1 MNKYINI
8 IVSMLFLSFVGIVA
22 CENSLSDT
30 DTQTLTVE
38 DKSKAF
44 IADLSQSATSEIS
57 YDKIALEDTEIAN
70 KAHQY
75 LSDVGFTDEELSQ
88 ILFDKQSNRSLKEVD
103 AAVTWLALIVAV
115 SEVPELQVS
124 ANMEKVKNGADIQE
138 LDFFTI
144 GNCLFEATGVKVAI
158 QLFQQKNLASI
169 GGKKLLI
176 KTFGKTIAKYL
187 GPIGTAFAIYDF
199 AACVNRNIADTAN

>member
-57 YDKIALEDTEIAN
+57 YDKIALEDTEIAS

-103 AAVTWLALIVAV
+103 AAITWLAMMVAI
-115 SEVPELQVS
+115 SEIPELVGS
-124 ANMEKVKNGADIQE
+124 KIVDKNKADIGVYTS
-138 LDFFTI
+138 DFEVY
-144 GNCLFEATGVKVAI
+144 NCLFQAVGMQVGFQIIERNGLSSTTGKAYLI
-158 QLFQQKNLASI
+158 ESFSQSI
-169 GGKKLLI
+169 
-176 KTFGKTIAKYL
+176 ANDL
-187 GPIGTAFAIYDF
+187 GPLSSVFATIQF
-199 AACVNRNIADTAN
+199 SACVNSSIVDTIN